1 MKFIVRGSM
10 DQDWKIDRIDTTNV
24 AKAFVKELKEEQPKT
39 YFLNGTWGSGK
50 TEYLK
55 EVENVSNNNFKF
67 VYLELWKPKNK
78 ASLAQNIFEA
88 IHPRFYWLKIIL
100 YIALLFITVVASTY
114 LSTITIIQRQLSNHE
129 KSWLVVVACLITT
142 LITYYQNKLF
152 DMDRLLLWLDKRN
165 LQRKK
170 HPRILIVDD
179 FDRLHKDVQDELY
192 LFFNQLS
199 GKVRIIFVGD
209 FDKISKNEDNY
220 LSKIIDRQIGLPVQ
234 LQSDN
239 ITKLINTKLRNNLE
253 NYKNPDKKSYLYKY
267 TRDFEFNDI
276 AEIFINER
284 KNARD
289 ANKYLNY
296 VQNQLIGR
304 NKLDKVYLTQE
315 LLIIYLYLFHRN
327 YYNDLLNNHSV
338 VQEGKNKTEIENLI
352 NKILFTNN
360 SLRISFKKNP
370 TSYFIDDLA
379 TNHSMAELIE
389 TSKNKEKLKSIFYI
403 KNKKDYLEFYY
414 FITNDIAKKD
424 YSFMVGVAIEVVG
437 SSEYEMPNDLIRFVL
452 QKYASQL
459 YDGRKTKINSQLSEQ
474 EKLKYKASA
483 DEYVISKFEKI
494 FNKVQKET
502 DHVVTNGK
510 KLHIYRELIDLFNLK
525 QFSYDDYAQKYFKQI
540 IISSEKEKDF
550 GRKPYDA
557 ETLLYVLNFNYDH
570 IKYNKFYTNFP
581 PTIKSQTE
589 IIENLCDTEYLYF
602 WNIFLRYPREFHSF
616 VTDGDLLDFSQLN
629 FSYKGETYADYV
641 LTRCRAIS
649 VKS

>member
-78 ASLAQNIFEA
+78 AALAQNIFEA
-88 IHPRFYWLKIIL
+88 IHPRFYWLKTIL
-100 YIALLFITVVASTY
+100 YILLFIIIVVASTY
-114 LSTITIIQRQLSNHE
+114 VSTITIIQRQLSSHE

-239 ITKLINTKLRNNLE
+239 ITKLINTKIRNKLE
-253 NYKNPDKKSYLYKY
+253 NYKNPDKNSYLYKY

-296 VQNQLIGR
+296 VHNQLISR

-327 YYNDLLNNHSV
+327 EYDNLLNDHLIIP
-338 VQEGKNKTEIENLI
+338 EGEDKAKIER
-352 NKILFTNN
+352 ILFARK
-360 SLRISFKKNP
+360 SLSISFKKNP

-379 TNHSMAELIE
+379 TNHSMAELIK
-389 TSKNKEKLKSIFYI
+389 TSENKDELKSIFYI

-424 YSFMVGVAIEVVG
+424 YSFMAGVGIEVVG

-459 YDGRKTKINSQLSEQ
+459 YDGRKTKINGQLSEQ

-494 FNKVQKET
+494 FNKIQKET
-502 DHVVTNGK
+502 DHVVTNSK

-540 IISSEKEKDF
+540 IIGSEKEKDF
-550 GRKPYDA
+550 GKKPYDA

>member
-78 ASLAQNIFEA
+78 AALAQNIFEA
-88 IHPRFYWLKIIL
+88 IHPRFYWLKTIL
-100 YIALLFITVVASTY
+100 YILLFIIIVVASTY
-114 LSTITIIQRQLSNHE
+114 VSTITIIQRQLSSHE

-239 ITKLINTKLRNNLE
+239 ITKLINTKIRNKLE
-253 NYKNPDKKSYLYKY
+253 NYKNPDKNSYLYKY

-296 VQNQLIGR
+296 VHNQLISR

-327 YYNDLLNNHSV
+327 EYDNLLNDHLIIP
-338 VQEGKNKTEIENLI
+338 EGEDKAKIER
-352 NKILFTNN
+352 ILFARK
-360 SLRISFKKNP
+360 SLSISFKKNP

-379 TNHSMAELIE
+379 TNHSMAELIK
-389 TSKNKEKLKSIFYI
+389 TSENKDELKSIFYI

-414 FITNDIAKKD
+414 FITKDVAKKD
-424 YSFMVGVAIEVVG
+424 YSFMAEVAIEVVG

-459 YDGRKTKINSQLSEQ
+459 YDGRKTKINRQLSEQ

-494 FNKVQKET
+494 FNKIQKET

-540 IISSEKEKDF
+540 IIGSEKEKDF
-550 GRKPYDA
+550 GKKPYDA

>member
-1 MKFIVRGSM
+1 M
-10 DQDWKIDRIDTTNV
+10 
-24 AKAFVKELKEEQPKT
+24 
-39 YFLNGTWGSGK
+39 
-50 TEYLK
+50 
-55 EVENVSNNNFKF
+55 
-67 VYLELWKPKNK
+67 
-78 ASLAQNIFEA
+78 
-88 IHPRFYWLKIIL
+88 
-100 YIALLFITVVASTY
+100 
-114 LSTITIIQRQLSNHE
+114 
-129 KSWLVVVACLITT
+129 
-142 LITYYQNKLF
+142 
-152 DMDRLLLWLDKRN
+152 
-165 LQRKK
+165 
-170 HPRILIVDD
+170 
-179 FDRLHKDVQDELY
+179 
-192 LFFNQLS
+192 
-199 GKVRIIFVGD
+199 
-209 FDKISKNEDNY
+209 
-220 LSKIIDRQIGLPVQ
+220 
-234 LQSDN
+234 
-239 ITKLINTKLRNNLE
+239 
-253 NYKNPDKKSYLYKY
+253 
-267 TRDFEFNDI
+267 
-276 AEIFINER
+276 
-284 KNARD
+284 
-289 ANKYLNY
+289 NY

-338 VQEGKNKTEIENLI
+338 VQAGKSKTEIENLI
-352 NKILFTNN
+352 NRILFTNN

-389 TSKNKEKLKSIFYI
+389 TSKNKEELKSIFYI

-414 FITNDIAKKD
+414 FITKDVAKKD
-424 YSFMVGVAIEVVG
+424 YSFMAEVAIEVVG

-494 FNKVQKET
+494 QKEA

-510 KLHIYRELIDLFNLK
+510 KLHIYRELVDLFNLE

-570 IKYNKFYTNFP
+570 INFSKFYTKIS
-581 PTIKSQTE
+581 PTVESQVE

-602 WNIFLRYPREFHSF
+602 WNIYLMYPREFLPVVS
-616 VTDGDLLDFSQLN
+616 DGNLLYFDQLR
-629 FSYKGETYADYV
+629 FSYKGEIYANHV
-641 LTRCRAIS
+641 LARCRAIRLAMH
-649 VKS
+649 

>member
-55 EVENVSNNNFKF
+55 EVENVGNNNFKF

-78 ASLAQNIFEA
+78 AALAQNIFEA
-88 IHPRFYWLKIIL
+88 IHPRFYWLKTIL
-100 YIALLFITVVASTY
+100 YILLFIIIVVASTY
-114 LSTITIIQRQLSNHE
+114 VSTITIIQRQLSSHE

-142 LITYYQNKLF
+142 LITYYQNKFF
-152 DMDRLLLWLDKRN
+152 DMDRLLLWRDKRN

-179 FDRLHKDVQDELY
+179 FDRLHKDVQNELY
-192 LFFNQLS
+192 LFFNQLN
-199 GKVRIIFVGD
+199 GKTRIIFVGD

-239 ITKLINTKLRNNLE
+239 ITKLINTKIRNKLE
-253 NYKNPDKKSYLYKY
+253 NYKNPDKNSYLYKY

-296 VQNQLIGR
+296 VHNQLISR

-327 YYNDLLNNHSV
+327 EYDNLLNDHLIIP
-338 VQEGKNKTEIENLI
+338 EGEDKAKIER
-352 NKILFTNN
+352 ILFARK
-360 SLRISFKKNP
+360 SLSISFKKNP

-379 TNHSMAELIE
+379 TNHSMAELIK
-389 TSKNKEKLKSIFYI
+389 TSENKDELKSIFYI

-459 YDGRKTKINSQLSEQ
+459 YDERKTKINSQLSEQ

-494 FNKVQKET
+494 FNKIQKET

-540 IISSEKEKDF
+540 IIGSEKEKDF
-550 GRKPYDA
+550 GKKPYDA

>member
-78 ASLAQNIFEA
+78 AALAQNIFEA
-88 IHPRFYWLKIIL
+88 IHPRFYWLKTIL
-100 YIALLFITVVASTY
+100 YILLFIIIVVASTY
-114 LSTITIIQRQLSNHE
+114 VSTITIIQRQLSSHE

-142 LITYYQNKLF
+142 LITYYQNNFF
-152 DMDRLLLWLDKRN
+152 DMDRLLLWRDKRN

-192 LFFNQLS
+192 LFFNQLN
-199 GKVRIIFVGD
+199 GKTRIIFVGD

-239 ITKLINTKLRNNLE
+239 ITKLINTKIRNKLE
-253 NYKNPDKKSYLYKY
+253 NYKNPDKNSYLYKY

-296 VQNQLIGR
+296 VHNQLISR

-327 YYNDLLNNHSV
+327 EYDNLLNDHLIIP
-338 VQEGKNKTEIENLI
+338 EGEDKAKIER
-352 NKILFTNN
+352 ILFARK
-360 SLRISFKKNP
+360 SLSISFKKNP

-379 TNHSMAELIE
+379 TNHSMAELIK
-389 TSKNKEKLKSIFYI
+389 TSENKDELKSIFYI

-414 FITNDIAKKD
+414 FITNDVAKKD

-459 YDGRKTKINSQLSEQ
+459 YDERKTKINSQLSEQ

-494 FNKVQKET
+494 FNKIQKET
-502 DHVVTNGK
+502 DHVVTNSK

-540 IISSEKEKDF
+540 IIGSEKEKDF
-550 GRKPYDA
+550 GKKPYDA